1 MKRFVSLKTL
11 GHSFMWG
18 AALALSAV
26 APSFAAE
33 RLNLRFGPFEQSIEV
48 ADLEQFA
55 QSGKVSTSLQL
66 YTAILT
72 PEFRKALTSR
82 LELDPKLGTQIVEDL
97 LKSPSGQQVLNSI
110 RQAAPELSL
119 ETLQAGFWLAAR
131 QANQLD
137 AIGVIKAIPQDTV
150 TIDVTQA
157 LGIASQLNFSYWK
170 TQGIQSLLT
179 NSLPAGNPGF
189 RAELDPSAP
198 GNQPVREQFFSFFDD
213 QRNRQLPVDLYW
225 SSTNPQAPLIVI
237 APGFEAN
244 RKFLTYLARHLASH
258 GFTVAAIEHPFVTRG
273 GALPAL
279 NPDRLVPGTEFID
292 RPKDVSFLLDRFA
305 ELNQQPSELQGKLN
319 TQKVSMIG
327 HSLGGY
333 EALALAGAELRI
345 DELRDFCRE
354 SGLLERVPADWLQC
368 AAAELPQNRISV
380 RDPRIVQ
387 AIALNPAIGQI
398 FGKEGLKSVATPTM
412 ILTSTDDRLAPAFT
426 QQLQPFLQLPTPK
439 YLLTAIGTT
448 HLSVSDPGN
457 FSGAVAQGTL
467 VKERRGKE
475 VEPLRRLLQGVT
487 LAFVQ
492 QATPAAKTY
501 QPFLTPDY
509 ARSLSKPELPM
520 RLNTELPENIT
531 RWLSLA
537 SVF

>member
-82 LELDPKLGTQIVEDL
+82 LELDPKLGTRIVEDL

-305 ELNQQPSELQGKLN
+305 ELNQQPGELQGKLN